1 MKKNRILAIV
11 AFLLFSSAALAADG
25 NDWKAAS
32 AANKLKEMTRV
43 IGNIKNNGCVVKF
56 PPEYYVRQ
64 LNDFYATSATV
75 RIKLPEAVGLIA
87 TGAGEN
93 WDC

>member
-11 AFLLFSSAALAADG
+11 AFLLFSSAALAVDG
-25 NDWKAAS
+25 NDWNAAPT
-32 AANKLKEMTRV
+32 ANKLKEMTR
-43 IGNIKNNGCVVKF
+43 ILGYIKSNGCVVKF

-64 LNDFYATSATV
+64 LNDFYTTSATV
-75 RIKLPEAVGLIA
+75 RIKLPDAVGLIA
-87 TGAGEN
+87 TGVGEN